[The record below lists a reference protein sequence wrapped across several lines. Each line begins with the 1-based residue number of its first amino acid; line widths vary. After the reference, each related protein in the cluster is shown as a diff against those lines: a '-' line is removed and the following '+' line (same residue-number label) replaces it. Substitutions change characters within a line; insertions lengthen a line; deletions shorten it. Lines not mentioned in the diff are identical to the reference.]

1 MPRNLT
7 DLPLNDDPQDTDWLL
22 GASGISPAVFQK
34 IPVGLV
40 KTKPPKQKGA
50 LGINIGAPTNGTRLL
65 LTFPFPA
72 TIISLINLK
81 TTGGTC
87 VVALNINGT
96 PITAISAITVNSTPQ
111 NLTAIAFNLASAGQA
126 LELVISG
133 STGAENL
140 TGTIYLETE
149 P

>member
-1 MPRNLT
+1 MARNLT

-40 KTKPPKQKGA
+40 KAAKQKGA
-50 LGINIGAPTNGTRLL
+50 LGVNIVAPTNGTRLL

-72 TIISLINLK
+72 TVISFNDLK
-81 TTGGTC
+81 TTAGTC
-87 VVALNINGT
+87 VIALNLNGT
-96 PITAISAITVNSTPQ
+96 AITPISAVTVNSTPQ
-111 NLTAIAFNLASAGQA
+111 DVTATASNTGLAGQR
-126 LELVISG
+126 LELVVSS
-133 STGAENL
+133 STGAANL